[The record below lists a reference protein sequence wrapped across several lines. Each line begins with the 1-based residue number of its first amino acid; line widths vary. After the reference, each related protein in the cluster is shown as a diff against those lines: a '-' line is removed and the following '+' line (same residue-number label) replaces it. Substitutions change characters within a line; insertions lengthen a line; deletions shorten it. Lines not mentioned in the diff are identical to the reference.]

1 MKKISSYLIAL
12 ALTAFT
18 FASCEDVPAPFG
30 QPINPVEEIAV
41 DPEGSGTQADPYNVA
56 AIIAFTSGLDAD
68 TPSKE
73 VYFKGFISQIKDV
86 DTSGSYGNATYYI
99 TDDKDGKGSQF
110 YIYRGYGLGG
120 QKFNEPNATIIKVG
134 DEVLLKSKVTNYKG
148 TTPETVQNECI
159 IVELNG
165 KKADGSG
172 EGGDE
177 DGVAKGT
184 GTASDPFNVAAA
196 IAKCKEVGTTASTEK
211 YYIKGIVVKGGT
223 ASGGFGNVTFDMG
236 DTKESTNL
244 FRAYQVAGTNG
255 AALADGYEVKAG
267 DEVVVYGPV
276 VTFNTTYET
285 AGKSAAQIVTINGK
299 ATEEGGSGSGGSGE
313 GDGTEA
319 KPYNVTAAIAAGSGT
334 NVFIKAYI
342 VGWIDGQ
349 SLSSTSA
356 KFNGTATIAT
366 NVLIANTADETDYKK
381 CMPVQLPSGAIRTA
395 VNLQNNPG
403 NYKKEIILVG
413 NIEKYFGATG
423 VKSTSYAKIGDTE
436 AGTKP
441 AGGNPPTS
449 INKGTAEAPL
459 TVAQAIALIDS
470 QDGTI
475 SDAYVKGI
483 ISQIDSYDSKYKS
496 ITYWISDDGN
506 KTTQLKVYS
515 GKGLNGADFTAKD
528 NLTLGKKVV
537 IKGSLKK
544 YNSTYEFDKTSSI
557 LSIE

>member
-172 EGGDE
+172 GGGD
-177 DGVAKGT
+177 DGGDKPTPTPTPTGDNLLVNGDFETWSQDTYPDNWKTESTAGNATLSKSTDAHSGTYAVKVAGATSNKRISYKEISLKAGTYNIKFYAKAAESDGASVCPGYTVIKDDGSADSNYKYGNYTNDIKTSEWTEVTHSFTLAADTKVCLVIMNPKNKGAVLIDDYELT
-184 GTASDPFNVAAA
+184 TSD
-196 IAKCKEVGTTASTEK
+196 G
-211 YYIKGIVVKGGT
+211 GIVDGGGGGT
-223 ASGGFGNVTFDMG
+223 DP
-236 DTKESTNL
+236 
-244 FRAYQVAGTNG
+244 Q
-255 AALADGYEVKAG
+255 
-267 DEVVVYGPV
+267 P
-276 VTFNTTYET
+276 
-285 AGKSAAQIVTINGK
+285 
-299 ATEEGGSGSGGSGE
+299 
-313 GDGTEA
+313 
-319 KPYNVTAAIAAGSGT
+319 
-334 NVFIKAYI
+334 
-342 VGWIDGQ
+342 
-349 SLSSTSA
+349 
-356 KFNGTATIAT
+356 
-366 NVLIANTADETDYKK
+366 
-381 CMPVQLPSGAIRTA
+381 
-395 VNLQNNPG
+395 
-403 NYKKEIILVG
+403 
-413 NIEKYFGATG
+413 
-423 VKSTSYAKIGDTE
+423 
-436 AGTKP
+436 
-441 AGGNPPTS
+441 S

-483 ISQIDSYDSKYKS
+483 ISQIDKYNSNYKS

-506 KTTQLKVYS
+506 TTTQLQVYS

-544 YNSTYEFDKTSSI
+544 FNSTYEFDKTSSI